1 MRGSKSKY
9 RFIFFIGLAA
19 VLLLSLA
26 GCESRQADK
35 TDQAKAAESATNI
48 AKGRELYLS
57 YGCASCHGVNGDGKG
72 ISAKGF
78 YPPPT
83 NFHNPKL
90 YQKGTDAQSISSA
103 IKYGIKEESSVMPAF
118 DHITQQELDQLVSY
132 LQSLQKKEE

>member
-1 MRGSKSKY
+1 M
-9 RFIFFIGLAA
+9 
-19 VLLLSLA
+19 LLSFS
-26 GCESRQADK
+26 GCESREAHEAE
-35 TDQAKAAESATNI
+35 QAKPVESAIYI

-57 YGCASCHGVNGDGKG
+57 YGCAVCHGVNGDGKG

-90 YQKGTDAQSISSA
+90 YQKGTDAQSMSNA
-103 IKYGIKEESSVMPAF
+103 IKYGIKEERSVMPAF